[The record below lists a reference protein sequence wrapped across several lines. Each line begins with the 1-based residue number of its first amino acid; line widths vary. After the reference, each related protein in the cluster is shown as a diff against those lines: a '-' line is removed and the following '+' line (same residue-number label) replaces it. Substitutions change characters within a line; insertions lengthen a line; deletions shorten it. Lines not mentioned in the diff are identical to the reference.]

1 MPPFV
6 DGMGPDEM
14 EAAASDAGSYSEDDD
29 DPDSTWRSSVVYLF
43 TWWVPPIKRLFV
55 RPRKRVDF
63 EAAVVAANEPSAA
76 PAIASPQVAI
86 SINPQFNPPVAEPLT
101 PPSKSEDAAP
111 AEPPT
116 AAVAPAPLL
125 PAGAPSAI
133 EEGDEGEEDDD
144 EEEMTTPAHSPPP
157 RRG

>member
-14 EAAASDAGSYSEDDD
+14 EAAASDGGSYSEDDD

-86 SINPQFNPPVAEPLT
+86 SINPQFNPPVAEPQRHQQERGRC
-101 PPSKSEDAAP
+101 SGRAADRCCRSR
-111 AEPPT
+111 T
-116 AAVAPAPLL
+116 II
-125 PAGAPSAI
+125 AGRSSV
-133 EEGDEGEEDDD
+133 GNRGG
-144 EEEMTTPAHSPPP
+144 
-157 RRG
+157 RRGRGR